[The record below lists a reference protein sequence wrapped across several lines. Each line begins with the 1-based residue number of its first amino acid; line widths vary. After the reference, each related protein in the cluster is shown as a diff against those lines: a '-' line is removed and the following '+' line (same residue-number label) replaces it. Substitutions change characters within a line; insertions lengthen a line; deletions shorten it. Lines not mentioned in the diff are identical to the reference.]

1 MPFYYLILGT
11 LGVWRITHLLN
22 AEAGPWDLFGGLR
35 RLAGDGMAGELLD
48 CFYCLSLWISAPFAL
63 ALGPGWRAKL
73 LLWPAFSAGAILA
86 ERLTTHTHQNAI
98 NTVTYF
104 EQPEESHVLRTE

>member
-35 RLAGDGMAGELLD
+35 RLAGDGMAGALLD

-63 ALGPGWRAKL
+63 ALGQGWRAKL

-86 ERLTTHTHQNAI
+86 ERMTAHTSQNAT
-98 NTVTYF
+98 NTVSYF
-104 EQPEESHVLRTE
+104 EQPEELHVLRKE